1 MKVKLPIV
9 WTEDSKL
16 NDEDNEKFNALGQE
30 PELDKERSYAIIDLK
45 RVESWYPLKDN
56 TILKLK
62 SGSRYEVE
70 VPEEVFTSLYSK
82 MTLEIIGEI
91 EIKLDEDEEPDI

>member
-9 WTEDSKL
+9 WTEESKL
-16 NDEDNEKFNALGQE
+16 NEEDNEKFNALGQE
-30 PELDKERSYAIIDLK
+30 PESNKERSYAIIDLK
-45 RVESWYPLKDN
+45 EAESWYPLKDN
-56 TILKLK
+56 TMVKLK
-62 SGSRYEVE
+62 SGTRYEVE
-70 VPEEVFTSLYSK
+70 VPEEIFTNLYSK